1 MPDLRMATARH
12 DALRAELL
20 GRWPELRDDPEATE
34 DTLEGL
40 SDLPDMLAAVVRS
53 ALADEDTV
61 DALQARIKKMQER
74 VARIE
79 LRAFRKRNTALHF
92 MQEAR
97 IPRLTPA
104 DFTASLG
111 MGKGRVIVT
120 DEASLPKEYVRTRRE
135 PDKKK
140 IGEALRAGDEIS
152 GAALSN
158 PEAWLSVRQ

>member
-12 DALRAELL
+12 EALRAELL
-20 GRWPELRDDPEATE
+20 GRWPELADDEEARE
-34 DTLEGL
+34 DTLSGI

-79 LRAFRKRNTALHF
+79 LRAIRKRNTALHF

-97 IPRLTPA
+97 IPRLAPP

-120 DEASLPKEYVRTRRE
+120 DEAALPKEYVRTKRE
-135 PDKKK
+135 PDRKK

-158 PEAWLSVRQ
+158 PEPWLSVRT

>member
-1 MPDLRMATARH
+1 MATTRH
-12 DALRAELL
+12 EALRAELL
-20 GRWPELRDDPEATE
+20 GRWPELKDDPEATE

-79 LRAFRKRNTALHF
+79 LRAIRKRNTALHF
-92 MQEAR
+92 MQEAQLR
-97 IPRLTPA
+97 RLEPP

-111 MGKGRVIVT
+111 IGKGRTIIVN
-120 DEASLPKEYVRTRRE
+120 EADLPKEYVRVKRE
-135 PDKKK
+135 PDRTK
-140 IGEALRAGDEIS
+140 IGAALRAGEEIS

-158 PEAWLSVRQ
+158 PEPWISIRQ